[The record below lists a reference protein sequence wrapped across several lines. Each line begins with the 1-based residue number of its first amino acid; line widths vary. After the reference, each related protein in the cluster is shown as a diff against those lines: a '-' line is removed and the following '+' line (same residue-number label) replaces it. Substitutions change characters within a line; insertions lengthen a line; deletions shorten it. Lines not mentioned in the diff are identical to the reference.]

1 MNRTEFTVRMLC
13 LPDSDSTFELRGKL
27 TDWNGRVTQK
37 PYLISR
43 AFAKCERGGPHWKRT
58 GDDISEHLLRPVR
71 VPDYGWENSIPVFQR
86 GLFYCFGYSQ
96 DHSSR
101 IQQELL
107 FIGIHP
113 DDIVL
118 FREKLDAAIQN
129 NSVVRHTF
137 CVFKD
142 VRQEYRWIHLDGLM
156 KRQGNGAQYLYAVF
170 NDVSEQVRLEKELA
184 EANS

>member
-1 MNRTEFTVRMLC
+1 MLHSEKGLETTFQSIPCGLYVYQIMDGKILSRFFNEAFFTVL
-13 LPDSDSTFELRGKL
+13 
-27 TDWNGRVTQK
+27 
-37 PYLISR
+37 
-43 AFAKCERGGPHWKRT
+43 
-58 GDDISEHLLRPVR
+58 
-71 VPDYGWENSIPVFQR
+71 
-86 GLFYCFGYSQ
+86 GYSQ

-113 DDIVL
+113 DDIAL
-118 FREKLDAAIQN
+118 FREKLDAVIQN
-129 NSVVRHTF
+129 NSVVRYTF
-137 CVFKD
+137 RVFKD
-142 VRQEYRWIHLDGLM
+142 VRQEYRWIHLDGSM